1 MKKKRYAINDVFPAL
16 FDATRLDF
24 TRCIRAI
31 THERDIHFAGEVPYF
46 SIGIPISAQDYLT
59 STVVRVKRVFIDAL
73 QQHAS
78 SHIDQRR
85 NRCNR
90 SRFPVIYSRR
100 LVRNRSTKVDP
111 SAGRMHRWRWWER
124 YILHFHFRITSC
136 TRSRSFF
143 LLHFFSSF
151 SFRASFDNRGKENF
165 LPFLVQSHT
174 GNDYINAIAKPF
186 AFSEK
191 VSREVQL

>member
-1 MKKKRYAINDVFPAL
+1 MLLRIESSDKTGVFL
-16 FDATRLDF
+16 DIREGRKQISEWRRRDTRLTTFFLRCLTQHGWLDF

-111 SAGRMHRWRWWER
+111 SAGRMHRWQWWER

-136 TRSRSFF
+136 TRSRSFS
-143 LLHFFSSF
+143 LLHFFFFFLSSE
-151 SFRASFDNRGKENF
+151 FR
-165 LPFLVQSHT
+165 
-174 GNDYINAIAKPF
+174 
-186 AFSEK
+186 
-191 VSREVQL
+191 